1 MLNQV
6 FDREVSIVTTTYA
19 SVAWIVGLAMFAFIA
34 PIPLSLIV
42 SIESTVFLVA
52 YLTVT
57 SSVIVFGILAWI
69 RVMSIIEIPTRK
81 EYQRLKYDKF

>member
-6 FDREVSIVTTTYA
+6 FDREVSIVTATYA
-19 SVAWIVGLAMFAFIA
+19 SVAWIVGLAMFAFIS

-42 SIESTVFLVA
+42 STESTVFLVA

-57 SSVIVFGILAWI
+57 FSVIVFGIFAWI
-69 RVMSIIEIPTRK
+69 RVMTIIEIPTRK
-81 EYQRLKYDKF
+81 EYHRLKYENF